1 MENPGEHEGC
11 ILHVP
16 KLNTYQSSRGRR
28 SRRTLLLLS
37 LFISKKVQFKTLPKS
52 DHCLSSH
59 SRRRNTVPPTTHIAL
74 THGPT
79 CSFVFVYQCPR
90 SRLFVCSRETRHL
103 VLSSSFRLWIH
114 AVALPSLQY
123 QESRNSDLFSAI
135 PITTR
140 MGSMP
145 SVTQASPHRLVSQ
158 SPSFISCRAPLRSV
172 LGTLTRWVRRK
183 SSSMARGWGYSWSSR
198 RSCSR
203 RTGCRCRKTRWLAQN
218 AQPEIFLALAPS
230 LVDGCVLLLTI
241 PLVSRSA
248 GSRPASSW
256 ACTPRMWWWWW
267 WVGLLSRALCRPR
280 WPHSRCC

>member
-16 KLNTYQSSRGRR
+16 KLNTYQSSWGRR

-79 CSFVFVYQCPR
+79 CSFVYQCPR

-145 SVTQASPHRLVSQ
+145 SVAQAGK
-158 SPSFISCRAPLRSV
+158 API
-172 LGTLTRWVRRK
+172 
-183 SSSMARGWGYSWSSR
+183 ASSR
-198 RSCSR
+198 KAPVLFLVGLPSGQSWERSRGGFGGSR
-203 RTGCRCRKTRWLAQN
+203 RAWR
-218 AQPEIFLALAPS
+218 E
-230 LVDGCVLLLTI
+230 
-241 PLVSRSA
+241 A
-248 GSRPASSW
+248 GGTPGLPVAAVHVVPAVV
-256 ACTPRMWWWWW
+256 AEKHA
-267 WVGLLSRALCRPR
+267 G
-280 WPHSRCC
+280 